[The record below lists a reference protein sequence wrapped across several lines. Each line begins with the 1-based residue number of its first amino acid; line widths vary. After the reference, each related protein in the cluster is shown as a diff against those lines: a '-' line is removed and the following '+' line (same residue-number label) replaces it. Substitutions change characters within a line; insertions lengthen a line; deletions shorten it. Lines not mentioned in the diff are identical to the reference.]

1 MRSLKAKLAT
11 GPLLTVFYLTLLPFV
26 VHGFGMIG
34 VGLSEDAPQK
44 SYLFADGQRL
54 GNLTMMLHIF
64 AGTLL
69 VALVP
74 LQLLQSLR
82 LRFTGFHRQLGK
94 LLVTLAL
101 ITGLAGMT
109 YIPLRGT
116 IGGPVMSA
124 AFFLYGLCLFTAALM
139 VARNALTRDRAG
151 HWAWGLRLFWLAL
164 GSWLYRL
171 HYTVWYLL
179 TGGIGSEP
187 DFSGPFDLVQNFAF
201 FVPYLIAVQIWI
213 AHKRTAHQG
222 ALTAARSAEGS
233 KPRRI

>member
-1 MRSLKAKLAT
+1 MRIRHTGLAT
-11 GPLLTVFYLTLLPFV
+11 GVWLAVFYLTLLPFV
-26 VHGFGMIG
+26 AHGVGMIG
-34 VGLSEDAPQK
+34 IGLSEDAAQQ
-44 SYLFADGQRL
+44 SYLFADDQFV
-54 GNLTMMLHIF
+54 GNAAMLVHIL

-69 VALVP
+69 VVLVP
-74 LQLLQSLR
+74 LQLLKGLR
-82 LRFTGFHRQLGK
+82 LEYNRLHRAMGTG
-94 LLVTLAL
+94 LVALAL

-139 VARNALTRDRAG
+139 VARMALARDRAG

-171 HYTVWYLL
+171 HYTLWYLL
-179 TGGIGSEP
+179 TGGLGSEP

-201 FVPYLIAVQIWI
+201 FVPYLLVVQVWVSNRRN
-213 AHKRTAHQG
+213 AHHGTLA
-222 ALTAARSAEGS
+222 TN
-233 KPRRI
+233 P

>member
-11 GPLLTVFYLTLLPFV
+11 GLMLTVFYLTLLPFV

-34 VGLSEDAPQK
+34 IGLSENAPQQ
-44 SYLFADGQRL
+44 SYLFANGQSV
-54 GNLTMMLHIF
+54 GNAAMMLHIF

-69 VALVP
+69 VILVP
-74 LQLLQSLR
+74 LQLLKSVR
-82 LRFTGFHRQLGK
+82 LRFTGFHRLLGK

-101 ITGLAGMT
+101 ITGMAGMT

-116 IGGPVMSA
+116 IGGPVMSS

-139 VARNALTRDRAG
+139 VAHNALAGNRAG

-164 GSWLYRL
+164 GSWLYRA

-179 TGGIGSEP
+179 TGGLGSEP
-187 DFSGPFDLVQNFAF
+187 DFSGPFDLAQNFAF
-201 FVPYLIAVQIWI
+201 FVPYLIAVQVWI
-213 AHKRTAHQG
+213 ARKRDAHQS
-222 ALTAARSAEGS
+222 ALTTDA
-233 KPRRI
+233 